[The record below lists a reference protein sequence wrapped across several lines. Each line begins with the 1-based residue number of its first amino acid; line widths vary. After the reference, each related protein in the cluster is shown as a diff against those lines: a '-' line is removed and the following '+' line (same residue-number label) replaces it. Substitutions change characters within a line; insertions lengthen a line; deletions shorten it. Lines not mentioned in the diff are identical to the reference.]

1 MREDWNEPAT
11 PRADAAPKAEPKP
24 EPRSSSSIDD
34 FDLLLA
40 DYERRKQTDAE
51 RTVKRALELE
61 TARRKGAEAMRRH
74 LLEHAREVAGRLRS
88 AGHRVVYQE
97 MLEAYPPAVRMHL
110 YPKAG
115 PMDLE
120 DSRRWTLEFTWGD
133 PDPDRLCAR
142 RWTST
147 GLADMVD
154 LGSIPASEL
163 DQLWVREQFLSFV
176 RNALAL
182 S

>member
-1 MREDWNEPAT
+1 MREDWHEP
-11 PRADAAPKAEPKP
+11 AAPKPEAAPKTESP
-24 EPRSSSSIDD
+24 QRPSSSTDD
-34 FDLLLA
+34 FEMLLN
-40 DYERRKQTDAE
+40 DYERRKQGDAE
-51 RTVKRALELE
+51 RIVKKALEIE

-74 LLEHAREVAGRLRS
+74 VLEHAREVAGRLRS

-97 MLEAYPPAVRMHL
+97 MLDAYPPSLRLHL
-110 YPKAG
+110 YPKIG

-120 DSRRWTLEFTWGD
+120 ETRRWTLEFTWGD

-142 RWTST
+142 RWTSS

-154 LGSIPASEL
+154 LGSVPANEL
-163 DQLWVREQFLSFV
+163 DSLWVREQFLSFV